1 MRLTCP
7 LCGERDHSEF
17 TYLGDATVKRPDPD
31 APDAAAAFH
40 AYVHLR
46 KNPAGWHHEFWYH
59 ASGCRAWI
67 VVERNTLTHE
77 LRGSQLASRF
87 GRDLEPPSVVPFAG
101 HGDASDD
108 SGDGVVIDR
117 DDRPEGAEQ

>member
-1 MRLTCP
+1 MRISCP

-17 TYLGDATVKRPDPD
+17 TYLGDATVKRPDPG
-31 APDAAAAFH
+31 AADAAAAFH

-46 KNPAGWHHEFWYH
+46 KNPAGWHHEHWYH

-77 LRGSQLASRF
+77 TRGSELASTF
-87 GRDLEPPSVVPFAG
+87 GRDLEPVVPFADDETVDEDG
-101 HGDASDD
+101 VDD
-108 SGDGVVIDR
+108 SAEAADGSH
-117 DDRPEGAEQ
+117 EGAEE